1 MISLARAQFP
11 LLDQTLLDH
20 FLVTEQR
27 WGMFAD
33 PSAEDVFQRFS
44 NFFQPEVDA
53 VGGLLLAS
61 SLS

>member
-11 LLDQTLLDH
+11 LLDQALLDH

-27 WGMFAD
+27 SGMFAD
-33 PSAEDVFQRFS
+33 PSSEDVFQHLS

-53 VGGLLLAS
+53 VGLVLAL